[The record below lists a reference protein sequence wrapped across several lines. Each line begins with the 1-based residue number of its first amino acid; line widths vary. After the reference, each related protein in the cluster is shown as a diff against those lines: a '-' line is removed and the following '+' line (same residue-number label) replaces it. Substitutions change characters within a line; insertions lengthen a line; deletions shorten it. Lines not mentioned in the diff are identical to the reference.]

1 MTPRRPTPCG
11 TPSKP
16 ETRAFLLLHFVSH
29 LANDCSRLGIKSFES
44 VVFVE
49 VEVRLDAFVGFGKI
63 PLHLDERTRTPA
75 REKEEQQH

>member
-1 MTPRRPTPCG
+1 M
-11 TPSKP
+11 P

-44 VVFVE
+44 IVFVE
-49 VEVRLDAFVGFGKI
+49 IEVRFDAVVGFSEI

-75 REKEEQQH
+75 RENEEQQKETFGHDRAAE